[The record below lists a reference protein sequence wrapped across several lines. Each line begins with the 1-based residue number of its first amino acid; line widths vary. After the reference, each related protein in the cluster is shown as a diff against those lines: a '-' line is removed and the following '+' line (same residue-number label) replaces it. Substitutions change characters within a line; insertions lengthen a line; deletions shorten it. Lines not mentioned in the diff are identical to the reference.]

1 MSTTN
6 TAEIL
11 HERFSPHSDQTS
23 PVRIKGYTRQNL
35 AQLFAGLG
43 FVRGAE
49 IGVAEGIYSEVL
61 CQNIPNLKLLCVD
74 LWSRYAKKGNSDQER
89 CFAITQ
95 RRLAP
100 YPVEYIRKP
109 SMDALADVQDG
120 SLDFVYID
128 ADHRF
133 DFVMRD
139 VIEWSKKV
147 RPGGIVAGHDYYHF
161 KKSGVVEA
169 VDAYTFAHQ
178 IHEWFIDDQREPSF
192 FWVKP

>member
-1 MSTTN
+1 MN
-6 TAEIL
+6 TL
-11 HERFSPHSDQTS
+11 HDRFNPRFDQTS
-23 PVRIKGYTRQNL
+23 PVRVKGFTREQL
-35 AQLFAGLG
+35 AMLFGELG
-43 FVRGAE
+43 FTRAAE

-61 CQNIPNLKLLCVD
+61 CKHIPNLKLLCVD
-74 LWSRYAKKGNSDQER
+74 LWSRYAKKGNIDQEK
-89 CFAITQ
+89 CFDITQ

-109 SMDALADVQDG
+109 SMDALADVKDG

-147 RPGGIVAGHDYYHF
+147 RSGGIVAGHDYYHF
-161 KKSGVVEA
+161 KGSGVVEA
-169 VDAYTFAHQ
+169 VNAYTFAHQ
-178 IHEWFIDDQREPSF
+178 IHEWFIDDQREQSF